1 MPRQDRVLG
10 NGNICMLGSTKNVEN
25 YQTGCPQQIA
35 ASSTESG
42 FNPRLTS
49 EASSTLPW
57 ALDGIHLRP
66 STSPMNTNTGTPW
79 SGISPT
85 STVDPRFQLTEQQQ
99 QWLQSE
105 SPRTAAANLQSP
117 SATKSPVMTNNNIP
131 APMVVVMMRVSKQIQ
146 KAGYFPSKWLFSLM

>member
-25 YQTGCPQQIA
+25 YETGCPQQIV

-49 EASSTLPW
+49 EASSMPPW

-85 STVDPRFQLTEQQQ
+85 STVDPRFQLTEQQ
-99 QWLQSE
+99 WLQSE
-105 SPRTAAANLQSP
+105 SPRTAAANLQFS

-131 APMVVVMMRVSKQIQ
+131 APMVVVIMRVSKQIQ
-146 KAGYFPSKWLFSLM
+146 KAGDFPSKWLFSLM